1 MEKGDHLISIRRGYD
16 HHGLY
21 VGDSKVVHYA
31 GGEQGVGKGSVELT
45 SLAEFQGDGDLR
57 VKYSTFRGYGKAES
71 VERAYSRLGENA
83 YSVLFNN
90 CEHFVNWCIFGVK
103 YSQQVV
109 SGLGY
114 VCVPAYLTGSKFC
127 FARTVGRGP
136 NFFSFGPGGAAV
148 VSMDSTPSANAGLLT
163 GAIAGG
169 LTLAIT
175 GGTFACGGTAALL
188 SGGLAV
194 GGLSAVALPL
204 AVGVAV
210 GYGVKKFWDWL

>member
-1 MEKGDHLISIRRGYD
+1 MEKGDHLISGRTVYT

-21 VGDSKVVHYA
+21 VGDGKVIHYA
-31 GGEQGVGKGSVELT
+31 GGEQGFGRGSVELT

-57 VKYSTFRGYGKAES
+57 VKYPTFRVYGKAES
-71 VERAYSRLGENA
+71 VERAYSRLGEDA
-83 YSVLFNN
+83 YSLLFNN

-114 VCVPAYLTGSKFC
+114 VCVPAYLTATRLRKSQTMWESARLVAAGSGGV
-127 FARTVGRGP
+127 ATATTV
-136 NFFSFGPGGAAV
+136 
-148 VSMDSTPSANAGLLT
+148 STTSTNAGFLAGT
-163 GAIAGG
+163 VAGG
-169 LTLAIT
+169 VTSAIT
-175 GGTFACGGTAALL
+175 GGTLTGGGTAALL

-194 GGLSAVALPL
+194 TGLSAVALPL
-204 AVGVAV
+204 AVSVAV